1 MARAWR
7 SLDAA
12 AIARLPVNTG
22 VYALRE
28 RDNDEVRVY
37 VAGATSR
44 LGLRGEL
51 DDALR
56 GANDVP
62 LDFTYVSTNNYF
74 TLYREWRDFPQ
85 RFDASNP
92 FVRADGVTVAQRGPA

>member
-1 MARAWR
+1 MRPKDDDYWMGRALQLARR
-7 SLDAA
+7 AA
-12 AIARLPVNTG
+12 
-22 VYALRE
+22 
-28 RDNDEVRVY
+28 
-37 VAGATSR
+37 
-44 LGLRGEL
+44 LRGEL

>member
-7 SLDAA
+7 RLNAT
-12 AIARLPVNTG
+12 AIASVPVNTG

-28 RDNDEVRVY
+28 CDTDNARVY
-37 VAGATSR
+37 VAGARSR

-56 GANDVP
+56 GAHGAA
-62 LDFTYVSTNNYF
+62 LEFTYVSTNNYF

-85 RFDASNP
+85 RFDASDP
-92 FVRADGVTVAQRGPA
+92 FVRADGVTVAQRGPR